1 MPFGLD
7 PLALRPVLSD
17 GLPFTGISYV
27 FILQVIHY
35 ILRYIFTIH
44 IYY

>member
-7 PLALRPVLSD
+7 PLALRPVLSG

-27 FILQVIHY
+27 FILQIMNYILHY
-35 ILRYIFTIH
+35 IFNVQCLL
-44 IYY
+44 